1 MCVAEI
7 CDGVVLV
14 KYADAI
20 RSVLVASAFD
30 SHFVVLLSCS
40 DVLAIR
46 ALPAQ
51 VVNFVG
57 RSVALVVERVGDD
70 ALALL
75 FSVIGPH
82 SLDRSF
88 FYLISK
94 YYGYYNHL
102 LFSIFY
108 MLNT

>member
-1 MCVAEI
+1 MSVAEI

-30 SHFVVLLSCS
+30 SHFGVLLSCS
-40 DVLAIR
+40 DVFAIR
-46 ALPAQ
+46 AFAAQ
-51 VVNFVG
+51 IVDLVG
-57 RSVALVVERVGDD
+57 RRVALVVERVGD

-75 FSVIGPH
+75 FGVIGPH

-108 MLNT
+108 ILNT